1 MKYEEFLND
10 LLRQTK
16 RRLKLMELGAGLVI
30 FLAALVTF
38 LTFAV
43 IVDHTLALAKVARWA
58 VLVALDGT
66 VVVVLLVA
74 VVFVL
79 RRLNDLY
86 AARLI
91 EKHYPG
97 FRNTL
102 ISYLETRPLSD
113 VPTGIKAFLEDQA
126 TERALDVQPD
136 LVVSPRRV
144 VVGAYALLL
153 AILFFFFYALLTP
166 KSVAVALHRI
176 WEPGADIPPATA
188 TRIINVEPG
197 SAAALIGSDV
207 PVRVDL
213 RGVVPERVTVRWSR
227 EQELWDRLELTPA
240 KEGRRWET
248 ALADVEYDLFYY
260 IEAGDARSPTYHLI
274 VVPTPL
280 VTRLQTHYEF
290 PAYSGLPERL
300 THRGDVDALDG
311 TVITVRAHTNTILA
325 RAHLAVNNLDLPA
338 AIHQPELSEEPG
350 DTVEGSFTVTR
361 TGSFQIHLEDP
372 YGFTNP
378 EPPRYEILCRYDQ
391 SPTVRILEPE
401 HGARVPLGEPLRIR
415 FEASDDLGL
424 AGLQFRYKIPGQ
436 EEEKGEDLPLPADL
450 KEVQSEVTVHLDRL
464 GLEPGRSLAC
474 YLQATDT
481 FPEVPHVGRSDTL
494 VVLVPSL
501 EEPTELYARV
511 EPAEPEPPT
520 PEPAEPEEQ
529 RVVEAVPAVAE
540 EVDIQPADEEQEPPE
555 ATLEELVARDVVII
569 DTIRR
574 HLEEEAQAQA
584 PAEQPEQQPEPAVP
598 GEPAQPVD
606 VAQAAGPAEAQDR
619 AQATEPGEAG
629 LQPAG
634 QEPVSG
640 AAQRAAADAS
650 LPAQDQ
656 GPAGDEPGAGHGEVP
671 AAGDAGAGEP
681 AGGDPAEGDYEP
693 GPVEGEAPEA
703 EGGYVVRS
711 PFSEEGEPPEVEG
724 GSEGQGSDCAG
735 GGESP
740 GNRPGSGPGGSGAP
754 RAGGTEEGQSGQPGE
769 QGARAQAGQQGQ
781 PQADQGRGEPSSQ
794 PGQQGAQGEGG
805 QQAQSQAGQAGPATS
820 PQAQGSGAQS
830 AGAGGQGES
839 VSPRVGDD
847 RGETLTPGP
856 LEPGGGGGTS
866 PGGGGGGGRSGEEAP
881 ELQARPE
888 LEQPTVHPED
898 LEVVGQIIEELFHRL
913 LRNQIDPELLE
924 DLNWDIQDLAAWV
937 VTYKAKLDQLP
948 EEKTD
953 AGVALGEALSG
964 LPPPEERVIEMGSP
978 VKPVTPTVGDEVI
991 DLSPD
996 EIRELLQASK
1006 GTLSPEYRQLL
1017 EDYYKALSDAS
1028 AE

>member
-1 MKYEEFLND
+1 MKYEEFLSD

-58 VLVALDGT
+58 VLVTLDGT
-66 VVVVLLVA
+66 VVVVLLLA
-74 VVFVL
+74 AVFVL

-91 EKHYPG
+91 EKHYPD

-113 VPTGIKAFLEDQA
+113 IPAGIKAFLEEQA

-136 LVVSPRRV
+136 LVVSPRRL

-188 TRIINVEPG
+188 TRIIDVEPG

-213 RGVVPERVTVRWSR
+213 RGVVPERVTLRWSR
-227 EQELWDRLELTPA
+227 EQELWDRLELTA
-240 KEGRRWET
+240 DKEGRRWET

-260 IEAGDARSPTYHLI
+260 IEAGDARSPIYHLI

-280 VTRLQTHYEF
+280 VTRLETHYEF

-350 DTVEGSFTVTR
+350 DTIEGSFTVRR

-401 HGARVPLGEPLRIR
+401 HGARVPLGEPLHIR

-424 AGLQFRYKIPGQ
+424 AGLEFRYKIPGQ
-436 EEEKGEDLPLPADL
+436 EEEKGEVLPLPANL
-450 KEVQSEVTVHLDRL
+450 KEVRSEVTVHLDRL
-464 GLEPGRSLAC
+464 GLEPGHSLAC

-481 FPEVPHVGRSDTL
+481 FPDKPHVGRSDTL

-501 EEPTELYARV
+501 EEATELYARV
-511 EPAEPEPPT
+511 EPAEPEPP
-520 PEPAEPEEQ
+520 PSEPAELEEQ
-529 RVVEAVPAVAE
+529 RVIEAVPAVAG
-540 EVDIQPADEEQEPPE
+540 EVDIQPADEDQEPLEP
-555 ATLEELVARDVVII
+555 TLEELVARDFVII

-584 PAEQPEQQPEPAVP
+584 LAERPEQQPEPT
-598 GEPAQPVD
+598 QPVV
-606 VAQAAGPAEAQDR
+606 VAQAAGPVEGQDR
-619 AQATEPGEAG
+619 AQTTGPGEPAG
-629 LQPAG
+629 QAVG

-650 LPAQDQ
+650 LPAQDR
-656 GPAGDEPGAGHGEVP
+656 GPAGDEPGAGHGETP
-671 AAGDAGAGEP
+671 AAEGAGPGEP
-681 AGGDPAEGDYEP
+681 AGGE
-693 GPVEGEAPEA
+693 
-703 EGGYVVRS
+703 
-711 PFSEEGEPPEVEG
+711 
-724 GSEGQGSDCAG
+724 
-735 GGESP
+735 
-740 GNRPGSGPGGSGAP
+740 P
-754 RAGGTEEGQSGQPGE
+754 RAGEGGDEPQPGVAEPSAPGGEAAAREAEAREGQPGE
-769 QGARAQAGQQGQ
+769 GLT
-781 PQADQGRGEPSSQ
+781 E
-794 PGQQGAQGEGG
+794 
-805 QQAQSQAGQAGPATS
+805 AGQAGPATS
-820 PQAQGSGAQS
+820 SQAQGSGAQS
-830 AGAGGQGES
+830 AGGGGQGES
-839 VSPRVGDD
+839 ASPRVGDD

-856 LEPGGGGGTS
+856 LEPGEGDGTS

-881 ELQARPE
+881 ELQARPD

-924 DLNWDIQDLAAWV
+924 DLNWDVQDLAAWV

-948 EEKTD
+948 KEKTD

-991 DLSPD
+991 DFSPD
-996 EIRELLQASK
+996 EIRELLQATK

-1028 AE
+1028 AD